1 METPLPPLRE
11 EDSVVDDADA
21 IALVV
26 VVVVVDAIK
35 TTRKANLEKERFHH
49 RGCSYRMAIIERSL
63 NVLCF
68 AVEHFE
74 FMGYLAYTFSAQQG
88 LMDRREFHRFMI
100 FQINQNRRLQAQ
112 FFPIFVQ
119 EAGIDMA
126 TAQFQLLVTG
136 GGGLLPDRGQLFE
149 VKTQWQRMGGDWM
162 LSKADWEAVRLI
174 DRLDRGKQTKS

>member
-1 METPLPPLRE
+1 M
-11 EDSVVDDADA
+11 DDADA

-74 FMGYLAYTFSAQQG
+74 FMGSS
-88 LMDRREFHRFMI
+88 
-100 FQINQNRRLQAQ
+100 IN
-112 FFPIFVQ
+112 V
-119 EAGIDMA
+119 
-126 TAQFQLLVTG
+126 LLSLIIAKA
-136 GGGLLPDRGQLFE
+136 LLPLL
-149 VKTQWQRMGGDWM
+149 KYN
-162 LSKADWEAVRLI
+162 
-174 DRLDRGKQTKS
+174 